1 MCLVDLPGRAGGG
14 DKDVEKVGERLQG
27 VGISDGSTSAAGSC
41 SFTSCCEPPV
51 PPVVFVVGTD
61 ANLRSVM
68 LFGGGE
74 IDL

>member
-41 SFTSCCEPPV
+41 PLYLV
-51 PPVVFVVGTD
+51 
-61 ANLRSVM
+61 L
-68 LFGGGE
+68 
-74 IDL
+74 